1 MEVVRKKKA
10 ADDVWSQTSR
20 QAIPMLGFFM
30 TSLLI

>member
-1 MEVVRKKKA
+1 MEVVRKKEA
-10 ADDVWSQTSR
+10 IDYVWGQTSR